1 MEWMLLICVIIDI
14 VQIQCW
20 LGIVMDVGL
29 VNYIDEQ
36 IYEQPL

>member
-1 MEWMLLICVIIDI
+1 MLMNKAEDWEV
-14 VQIQCW
+14 
-20 LGIVMDVGL
+20 VMDVGL